1 MQDPRIYPDT
11 HIEISGFRRAGG
23 ILIKGRNH
31 LFQWDKIDSMHPV
44 TGAGRFQEAGSAT
57 VQRIHL
63 VSAEDLPDIC

>member
-1 MQDPRIYPDT
+1 M
-11 HIEISGFRRAGG
+11 
-23 ILIKGRNH
+23 
-31 LFQWDKIDSMHPV
+31 FQWDKIDSMHPV